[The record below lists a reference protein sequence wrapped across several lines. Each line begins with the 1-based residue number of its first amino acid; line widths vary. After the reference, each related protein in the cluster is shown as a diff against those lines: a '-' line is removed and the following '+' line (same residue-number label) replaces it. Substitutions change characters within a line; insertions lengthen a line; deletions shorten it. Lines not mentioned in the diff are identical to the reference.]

1 MEITGCIPEF
11 QEDKSMKENGYG
23 EGHEQCLHHDLPPIK
38 INVEPSMEVSS
49 QVDEDDDEVIR
60 ERV

>member
-49 QVDEDDDEVIR
+49 
-60 ERV
+60 